1 MTKSQFLKNQYSDT
15 SEDSPSL
22 LNSDV
27 LLCYLEHSRF
37 QNNCEWYD
45 SGLSEM
51 IPEGTGSE
59 VNV

>member
-1 MTKSQFLKNQYSDT
+1 MKNSQFLKNQYYDT
-15 SEDSPSL
+15 SEDSSSL

-51 IPEGTGSE
+51 ISEGTGSE